1 MENYMTLQIAK
12 IEISN
17 KNLNLLKEFIDNI
30 GKSSDTFRYFKN
42 RDITCVKNHITTIV
56 FLLENVPVAYGHLD
70 KDGDKIWLGIATRE
84 GFTGK
89 GFGKIMMNE
98 LILRAKQYGLNKIYL
113 SVDTTNKVAID
124 LYKKFQFKNT
134 GETGKMLFME
144 RLLDNK

>member
-1 MENYMTLQIAK
+1 MTLQIEK
-12 IEISN
+12 VEISN

-30 GKSSDTFRYFKN
+30 GKSSDTFRYFKS

-56 FLLENVPVAYGHLD
+56 FLLESVPVAYGHLD

-98 LILRAKQYGLNKIYL
+98 LILRAKQHGLDKIHL

-124 LYKKFQFKNT
+124 LYKKFEFKNT
-134 GETGKMLFME
+134 GKTGKILFME
-144 RLLDNK
+144 RYWFRI

>member
-1 MENYMTLQIAK
+1 MTLQIAK

-56 FLLENVPVAYGHLD
+56 FLLENVPVVYGHLD